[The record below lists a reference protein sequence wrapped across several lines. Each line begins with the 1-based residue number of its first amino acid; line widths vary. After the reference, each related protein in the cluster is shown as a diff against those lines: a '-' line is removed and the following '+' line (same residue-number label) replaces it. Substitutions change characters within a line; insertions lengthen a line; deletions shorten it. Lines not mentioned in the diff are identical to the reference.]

1 MLMNT
6 FPIILSVIIAFA
18 ATLSAGIFAKKLKN
32 RIGIVCAFSAGFF
45 IALSLF
51 EFLPDILVLL
61 PTAQINLDRVFLT
74 AVIGFVSL
82 FAINR
87 SFSRLHVKKHTMA
100 QNTFQPRI
108 GLLSSLEFC
117 SHSFLEGIAIGVSF
131 QLQFGLGIF
140 IAMAVISHDICD
152 GISTLAIMLDSGN
165 SLRSSMRL
173 LLIDAV
179 APALGA
185 ISTLFFGI
193 PNFILVYVLSF
204 LLGSFL
210 YIGSGILLPDAYR
223 MNRPITTL
231 AFFMTGFFLILILA
245 RIIS

>member
-1 MLMNT
+1 MNT

-45 IALSLF
+45 ISLSLF
-51 EFLPDILVLL
+51 ELIPDILLLL
-61 PTAQINLDRVFLT
+61 PAAQITLDRFLLT

-87 SFSRLHVKKHTMA
+87 KFSMLHMKKHNMA
-100 QNTFQPRI
+100 KNTFKPRI
-108 GLLSSLEFC
+108 GLLSTLEFC
-117 SHSFLEGIAIGVSF
+117 AHAFLEGIAIGVSF

-140 IAMAVISHDICD
+140 IAMAVISHDFCD
-152 GISTLAIMLDSGN
+152 GISTLALMLDSGN
-165 SLRSSMRL
+165 GLRSSMRL
-173 LLIDAV
+173 LLVDAV
-179 APALGA
+179 APIFGA
-185 ISTLFFGI
+185 ISTLFFGTQ
-193 PNFILVYVLSF
+193 NFILVYALSF
-204 LLGSFL
+204 LMGSFL
-210 YIGSGILLPDAYR
+210 YMGFGILLPDAYR

-231 AFFMTGFFLILILA
+231 AFFITGFLLILILA